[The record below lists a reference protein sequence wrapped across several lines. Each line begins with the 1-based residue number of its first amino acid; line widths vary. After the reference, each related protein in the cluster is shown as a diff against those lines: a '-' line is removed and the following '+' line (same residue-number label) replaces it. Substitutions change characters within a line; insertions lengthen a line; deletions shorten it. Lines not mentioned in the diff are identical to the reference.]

1 MNIAELFIRR
11 PVMTTLAMFAILLF
25 GIMGY
30 RSLPVSDL
38 PNVDFPT
45 INVSASLPGASPETM
60 ASSVALPLEKQFSTI
75 AGLNSMNS
83 QSSLGSTQITLQFD
97 LSRNIDAAA
106 QDVQAAIASAT
117 HQLPPNMP
125 YPPTYFKENPAEQP
139 VLYLAVSS
147 ATLPIYQVD
156 EYAENLLAQHIS
168 MVSGVAE
175 VNVYGSATYAV
186 RIELNPMKLA
196 ARQIGLNQVIT
207 AVQNANANLPTG
219 TLWGQNTA
227 YTVQA
232 TGQLNSAADYRPI
245 IVAYRNG
252 SPVRLEDLGR
262 VLNSIQND
270 KTISWFNTQ
279 RYSNQRAV
287 ILAIQRQ
294 PGTNTVEV
302 VNGIK
307 KVLPQLESQIPPSV
321 NIDTLYDRSQEIR
334 QSVNDVKFTLW
345 LAVCLVVMVIFLFL
359 RNISATI
366 IPSMALPMSIVGTFA
381 VMYELGYTLDNLS
394 LMALTLSVG
403 FVVDDAIVMLENI
416 VRHME
421 MGERPMEAAL
431 RGSKEIGFTIL
442 SMTMSLV
449 AVFLPILFMGGI
461 LGRLLHEFSVVIMV
475 AVAVSGIVSLTLTPM
490 LCSRFLR
497 PPKET
502 AQHGRLY
509 RVTQRGFDGMLAAYE
524 SSLHW
529 FLKHRLLT
537 ITLAGIMLAVTAWE
551 FIAIPKGFL
560 PSGDSGEILVYDEA
574 VQGVSF
580 HAMEQYQR
588 ALDKIVIADPN
599 VDQFFST
606 AGGGFMGANNTGHL
620 FAHLKPDSERQW
632 APSPTYN
639 SLKARFASHPLL
651 ERVVRYLHPLFAH
664 HLTTDEV
671 MDELRPKV
679 DTVPGIRVFLQNPP
693 PINIGGHMTKS
704 QYQFALSS
712 PDTAQL
718 YHYAPILEQKMKK
731 LPGIIEVASDLQIK
745 NPQVNV
751 VINRNKASALGLSAE
766 QIEDALFTAYGSR
779 QISTIYAP
787 NNEYW
792 VEAELERKYQNDPQ
806 ALSLLYITS
815 SSGQLV
821 PLSTVARLT
830 RNYGPLTVNHIGQ
843 SPAVTLSFNLAPG
856 FSLGEAVSEV
866 QNLARQVLPADIT
879 GSFQGTAQAFQGSIS
894 TLGILL
900 IVTVLVIYIILGI
913 LYESFIH
920 PLTILSGLPAAAFG
934 GLLTL
939 MVFHQELDLYGFV
952 GLIMLIGIVKKN
964 AIMMIDF
971 ALAAQRNENK
981 APVEAIFQ
989 GAVVRFRP
997 IMMTTMAAI
1006 MGVLPIALGWGA
1018 GSESRRPLGMVVV
1031 GGLILAQIVTLYLV
1045 PVFYLYMESF
1055 SGLLARFRHKIS
1067 PELVPAHAGFAGDS
1081 GNGGNGREP
1090 YMARRR
1096 LDDSGDRK
1104 L

>member
-1 MNIAELFIRR
+1 MSIAELFIRR

-25 GIMGY
+25 GILGY
-30 RSLPVSDL
+30 LSLPVSDL

-45 INVSASLPGASPETM
+45 INVNASLPGASPETM

-75 AGLNSMNS
+75 QGLDSMNS
-83 QSSLGSTQITLQFD
+83 QSSLGSTSITLQFK

-106 QDVQAAIASAT
+106 QDVQAAIASAS

-125 YPPTYFKENPAEQP
+125 SPPTYSKQNPADQP
-139 VLYLAVSS
+139 ILYLAVSS
-147 ATLPIYQVD
+147 GTLPIYQVD
-156 EYAENLLAQHIS
+156 QYAETLLGQHIS

-175 VNVYGSATYAV
+175 VNVYGSAQYAV
-186 RIELNPMKLA
+186 RIQLNPLKLA
-196 ARQIGLNQVIT
+196 ARQIGLNEVIT

-219 TLWGQNTA
+219 TLWGPDTA

-232 TGQLNSAADYRPI
+232 TGQLNTAAAYRPI

-252 SPVRLEDLGR
+252 SPVRLEDLGQ

-270 KTISWFNTQ
+270 KAISWFNTQ
-279 RYSNQRAV
+279 RYDNQRAV

-294 PGTNTVEV
+294 PGTNTVDV
-302 VNGIK
+302 VDGIK
-307 KVLPQLESQIPPSV
+307 KILPQLISQIPPSV
-321 NIDTLYDRSQEIR
+321 HVDTLYDRSQDIR
-334 QSVNDVKFTLW
+334 SSVSDVKFTLW
-345 LAVCLVVMVIFLFL
+345 LAVCLVVLVIFLFL
-359 RNISATI
+359 RNFSATI
-366 IPSMALPMSIVGTFA
+366 IPSLALPMSIVGTFA

-394 LMALTLSVG
+394 LLALTLSVG

-431 RGSKEIGFTIL
+431 RGSREIGFTIV
-442 SMTMSLV
+442 SMTLSLA
-449 AVFLPILFMGGI
+449 AVFLPVLFMGGI
-461 LGRLLHEFSVVIMV
+461 LGRLLHEFSVVIMM
-475 AVAVSGIVSLTLTPM
+475 AVVVSGFVSLTLTPM

-497 PPKET
+497 QQKET
-502 AQHGRLY
+502 ARHGRMY
-509 RVTQRGFDGMLAAYE
+509 RGTQRGFDAMLGGYE
-524 SSLHW
+524 RTLRW
-529 FLKHRLLT
+529 ALDHRLLT
-537 ITLAGIMLAVTAWE
+537 ISLAGVMVAVTAWQ
-551 FIAIPKGFL
+551 FVKIPKGFI

-580 HAMEQYQR
+580 NMLKKYQM
-588 ALDKIVIADPN
+588 ALNKIVIADPN

-620 FAHLKPDSERQW
+620 FAHLKPLNERQW

-639 SLKARFASHPLL
+639 WLKAKAAGHPTL
-651 ERVVRYLHPLFAH
+651 ERWVSDLRPWIAH
-664 HLTTDEV
+664 HLSTDEV
-671 MDELRPKV
+671 MAEMRPKV
-679 DTVPGIRVFLQNPP
+679 NSVPGIRVFLQNPP

-704 QYQFALSS
+704 QYQYALSS
-712 PDTAQL
+712 PDTEEL
-718 YHYAPILEQKMKK
+718 YHYAPILEDKMRQ
-731 LPGIIEVASDLQIK
+731 LPGLVDVASDLQMK

-751 VINRNKASALGLSAE
+751 VIDRNKASALGLSAE
-766 QIEDALFTAYGSR
+766 QIEDSLFTAYGSR

-787 NNEYW
+787 NDEYW
-792 VEAELERKYQNDPQ
+792 VETELEPKFQNDPQ
-806 ALSLLYITS
+806 TLSLLYVS
-815 SSGQLV
+815 SSGGQLV
-821 PLSTVARLT
+821 PLDTVAHIT
-830 RNYGPLTVNHIGQ
+830 RSYGPLTVNHIGQ

-856 FSLGEAVSEV
+856 FSLGTAVNEV
-866 QNLARQVLPADIT
+866 QRLAREVLPATIT
-879 GSFQGTAQAFQGSIS
+879 GSFQGTAQAFQGSLQ

-939 MVFHQELDLYGFV
+939 MVFGKELDLYGFV

-971 ALAAQRNENK
+971 ALEAQRSENK
-981 APVEAIFQ
+981 LPREAIYQ
-989 GAVVRFRP
+989 GAVIRFRP

-1006 MGVLPIALGWGA
+1006 MGTLPIALGWGSGA
-1018 GSESRRPLGMVVV
+1018 ESRRPLGLVVV
-1031 GGLILAQIVTLYLV
+1031 GGLILAQIVTLYLT
-1045 PVFYLYMESF
+1045 PVFYLYMESLV
-1055 SGLLARFRHKIS
+1055 GLVRRLRRKPA
-1067 PELVPAHAGFAGDS
+1067 PELVPIAIGAE
-1081 GNGGNGREP
+1081 GNGNGHGGDAVMVTGGEEEGG
-1090 YMARRR
+1090 R
-1096 LDDSGDRK
+1096 L
-1104 L
+1104 